1 MFLRI
6 DKSNTQYIRG
16 KSISLACRVCYLFV
30 LSSLA
35 LAFCYFLKE
44 LIGMILIA
52 RVTIY
57 IAPVMPVVMR
67 CADFSSTDGTHHPYH
82 ITHRRPRFL
91 TSMDT
96 AKSPP
101 PNALFYGNNW
111 PCQTQN
117 HNETLC
123 CRHIDTSRYRL
134 SGMGISPPSPTSL
147 SIPIAAKYNTHPPPA
162 QPRLKYHPS
171 LTLAFCLLPSQ

>member
-1 MFLRI
+1 MRI

-91 TSMDT
+91 SSVDT
-96 AKSPP
+96 TKNPP
-101 PNALFYGNNW
+101 PNAFFYGNNW
-111 PCQTQN
+111 PCQTQI
-117 HNETLC
+117 HNDTLC
-123 CRHIDTSRYRL
+123 CHHSDTRYDLL

-147 SIPIAAKYNTHPPPA
+147 SADASA
-162 QPRLKYHPS
+162 
-171 LTLAFCLLPSQ
+171 